1 MILSSLFLLV
11 YFVLILVVARLFS
24 RRTRNLR
31 DFFLAGRRLGAFP
44 VALAL
49 AASWFGAASTLGSIN
64 AFHDEGLS
72 GAWRLMIPSILSFG
86 VITLFMAKPVARQ
99 AYLSQPEAVEAHYG
113 RAGRLLLAV
122 IILAATTVLIGS
134 QLVAAGKVCQAVFG
148 LDVPM
153 ATMLS
158 AAAVVS
164 YAVWGGYF
172 TVVVT
177 DIAQI
182 TFVVVGFS
190 ILLAFTLAQAIPDAA
205 AWHVFLNRQPP
216 QFWNWTHHWKEQLF
230 LVITFVLAW
239 SIAPEM
245 WQRMSSTRNPD
256 LAFRAGW
263 QASLLVLGLF
273 VVIGGIGLLSTQ
285 LIGRHDAVLV
295 ALAMKIPVRALSAL
309 VLLGFVA
316 AVTSTMDSSLNVGS
330 LTLTRDIYQGFLRPG
345 ASERECLRVARLTT
359 FLMILPALVVALYFQ
374 DIIKILW
381 VSADIYA
388 CCMFFPVIG
397 MLYLRRPGRLSGVL
411 GMLFGGVTVC
421 LSALIQ
427 NGVAPDP
434 FSLLNVGWTW
444 PGWPHSTLIGVS
456 VSGVGYAV
464 GYFLSRRQA
473 VDDYSHQACNVRYG
487 RASSALIPTVQVRG
501 ATE

>member
-1 MILSSLFLLV
+1 MLLSSLFLLA
-11 YFVLILVVARLFS
+11 YFVLILVVARGFS
-24 RRTRNLR
+24 RRVRNLR
-31 DFFLAGRRLGAFP
+31 DFFLAGRSLGAFP

-72 GAWRLMIPSILSFG
+72 GAWRLVIPSILSFG

-99 AYLSQPEAVEAHYG
+99 THLSQPEAVEAHYG
-113 RAGRLLLAV
+113 RAGRLLLSV

-148 LDVPM
+148 LDAAA
-153 ATMLS
+153 ATVLS

-164 YAVWGGYF
+164 YAIWGGYF

-177 DIAQI
+177 DIAQM
-182 TFVVVGFS
+182 TFVALGFS
-190 ILLAFTLAQAIPDAA
+190 ILLAFTLFQAVPGAA
-205 AWHVFLNRQPP
+205 AWQAFIAGQPP
-216 QFWNWTHHWKEQLF
+216 QFWDWTHGWREHLF

-263 QASLLVLGLF
+263 QASLLMLGLF
-273 VVIGGIGLLSTQ
+273 AVIGGIGLLSTR
-285 LIGRHDAVLV
+285 LIGHHDAVLV
-295 ALAMKIPVRALSAL
+295 ALALKIPVRALSAL

-330 LTLTRDIYQGFLRPG
+330 LTLTRDLYQGFLRP
-345 ASERECLRVARLTT
+345 AATDRECIRVARLTT
-359 FLMILPALVVALYFQ
+359 FLMILPALAVALYFQ

-381 VSADIYA
+381 MSADIYA

-397 MLYLRRPGRLSGVL
+397 MLYLKHPGRLSGVL

-427 NGVAPDP
+427 NGVLPDP
-434 FSLLNVGWTW
+434 LLSLNLFRLNLFGVHWAW
-444 PGWPHSTLIGVS
+444 PGWPHSTLIGVG
-456 VSGVGYAV
+456 VSGIGYAL
-464 GYFLSRRQA
+464 GYFLSKRQA
-473 VDDYSHQACNVRYG
+473 VRRDAP
-487 RASSALIPTVQVRG
+487 ALSLSG
-501 ATE
+501 